1 MNWKKYKKP
10 TWTCPLQFTITS
22 PGTLKISYL
31 GYSAQINKWLWK
43 WIFKLELNL
52 KKKKNSLVWNFAIS
66 KNSQPDSK
74 LRLNASIFWQ
84 IEQLDSRLKCDS
96 AQLL

>member
-1 MNWKKYKKP
+1 MDWKKYKKP

-43 WIFKLELNL
+43 WIFKLDLNL
-52 KKKKNSLVWNFAIS
+52 KKKKKWWFGILQFLKIHNLIPNLDWMLAYFDKLNS
-66 KNSQPDSK
+66 
-74 LRLNASIFWQ
+74 
-84 IEQLDSRLKCDS
+84 
-96 AQLL
+96 

>member
-43 WIFKLELNL
+43 WMFKLELNL
-52 KKKKNSLVWNFAIS
+52 KKKKIVWFGILQFLKIHNPIPNLDWVLAYFDKLNS
-66 KNSQPDSK
+66 
-74 LRLNASIFWQ
+74 
-84 IEQLDSRLKCDS
+84 
-96 AQLL
+96 

>member
-31 GYSAQINKWLWK
+31 GYSAQINKWPWK
-43 WIFKLELNL
+43 WIFNLEVNL
-52 KKKKNSLVWNFAIS
+52 KKKKVFVFGIS
-66 KNSQPDSK
+66 QFLK
-74 LRLNASIFWQ
+74 LHNPILIP
-84 IEQLDSRLKCDS
+84 IEC
-96 AQLL
+96 